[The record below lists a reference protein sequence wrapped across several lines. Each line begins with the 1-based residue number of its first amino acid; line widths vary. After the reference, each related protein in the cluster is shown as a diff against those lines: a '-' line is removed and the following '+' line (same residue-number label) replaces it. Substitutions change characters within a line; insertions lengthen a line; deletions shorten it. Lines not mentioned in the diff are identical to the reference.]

1 MSFDFL
7 YKSYL
12 CLFYAFVWSRLS
24 RYTLF
29 RNSLKRRLEQQLL
42 VANNHTGIEK
52 FMQALIVIILL
63 TISDYVMHFCAKQ
76 ASSPFPS
83 ASHPNKY

>member
-1 MSFDFL
+1 MSL
-7 YKSYL
+7 L
-12 CLFYAFVWSRLS
+12 CFRVFVWSRLS
-24 RYTLF
+24 RNNLF
-29 RNSLKRRLEQQLL
+29 RNSLKRKLEQQLL
-42 VANNHTGIEK
+42 VANYHTGIEK

-76 ASSPFPS
+76 ASSSFPS